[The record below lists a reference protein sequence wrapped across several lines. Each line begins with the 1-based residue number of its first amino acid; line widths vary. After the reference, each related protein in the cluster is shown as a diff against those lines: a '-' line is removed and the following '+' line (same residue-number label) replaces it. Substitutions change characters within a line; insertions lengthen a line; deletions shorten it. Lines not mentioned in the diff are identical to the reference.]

1 MLISKNETK
10 RSTMET
16 SPSRSLSKKNHYP
29 TLTFKWN
36 QIQHFHHPS
45 KTQLIKNW
53 DTPLT
58 TIIMTSSSLHL
69 LPLTYSDHAPQKPR
83 SVLPIFGFINM
94 TISSVVT
101 IYRAH
106 NNNDTPTVVFVGF
119 VYFGSF
125 LLDYCFRLYHSLPKS
140 SSSNSHNIRRNVK
153 IIIWVLISTIMLGF
167 ACEFSTFMSFL
178 ESSFFFG
185 LVISGNIF
193 LFYVYFIWEG
203 DKSATTSA
211 CSNNDTCCYNDYDY
225 KPILTEAKVDV

>member
-1 MLISKNETK
+1 MNLI
-10 RSTMET
+10 
-16 SPSRSLSKKNHYP
+16 H
-29 TLTFKWN
+29 
-36 QIQHFHHPS
+36 
-45 KTQLIKNW
+45 
-53 DTPLT
+53 
-58 TIIMTSSSLHL
+58 
-69 LPLTYSDHAPQKPR
+69 
-83 SVLPIFGFINM
+83 
-94 TISSVVT
+94 
-101 IYRAH
+101 
-106 NNNDTPTVVFVGF
+106 

-140 SSSNSHNIRRNVK
+140 SSSNSHNIKRNVK